1 VATTAKKK
9 KVSPFARM
17 GKSNGRWK
25 GGTSKTYY
33 RKKAGAKAGQVVH
46 HKDHNK
52 KNTKK
57 SNLKLVTKAQHN
69 KEHPEKGGHHPKG
82 SGKRGRKRK

>member
-1 VATTAKKK
+1 MVPKRGKGRNKLWLLLKKRHHR
-9 KVSPFARM
+9 SLGWERRM
-17 GKSNGRWK
+17 GDGKV
-25 GGTSKTYY
+25 
-33 RKKAGAKAGQVVH
+33 GQVVH

-57 SNLKLVTKAQHN
+57 SNLKLVSKPQHN

-82 SGKRGRKRK
+82 SGKRRRKRK